1 MCRCWCYQDWGGA
14 VCGWAF
20 EVEVEPLYR
29 RCVIEK
35 AANGIVWHCI
45 SHELWALRILMISRV
60 SCFILL
66 FLCSGLFFQ
75 RTDLSGGIGKGM
87 KQTNKSFSLK
97 NVINLIGNLLLVDAV
112 DGRERSWNIFI
123 TPIVTRSFVVG
134 FPRIY
139 LVRDHYPQLFD
150 YPDEIRHNG
159 LETVAWQQIDEIDA
173 GSLPF
178 EWLAFHSSSHLRSQ

>member
-1 MCRCWCYQDWGGA
+1 
-14 VCGWAF
+14 
-20 EVEVEPLYR
+20 
-29 RCVIEK
+29 
-35 AANGIVWHCI
+35 
-45 SHELWALRILMISRV
+45 MISRV

-66 FLCSGLFFQ
+66 FSAPGCFSSAQ
-75 RTDLSGGIGKGM
+75 ISPVESNREGM

-112 DGRERSWNIFI
+112 DGREKLKYLYYPHRH
-123 TPIVTRSFVVG
+123 SFVVVG

-139 LVRDHYPQLFD
+139 LVCDHYPQLFD

-159 LETVAWQQIDEIDA
+159 LETVARQQIDEIDA

-178 EWLAFHSSSHLRSQ
+178 ECLAFHSSSHLRSQKR